1 MNTEQIIRQQFIKD
15 NIEVA
20 LDKDN
25 LLKEA
30 KWQVTFHEREVIRSY
45 ERLELAKAAL
55 KQLEDKLGYETQ
67 LQQINVI
74 LL

>member
-20 LDKDN
+20 LDKDK

-67 LQQINVI
+67 LQ
-74 LL
+74 

>member
-45 ERLELAKAAL
+45 ERVELAKAAL
-55 KQLEDKLGYETQ
+55 KQLEDNLGYETQ
-67 LQQINVI
+67 LH
-74 LL
+74 